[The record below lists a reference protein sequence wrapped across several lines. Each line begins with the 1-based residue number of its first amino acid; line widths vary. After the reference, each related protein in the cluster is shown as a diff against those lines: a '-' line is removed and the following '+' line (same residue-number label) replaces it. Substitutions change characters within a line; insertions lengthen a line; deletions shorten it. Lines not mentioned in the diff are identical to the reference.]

1 MEVKKVLSVLFK
13 KDKAVTIVVVIGVIG
28 IALIYLST
36 FFTSGEKKEAPK
48 PAEEVTVSASDYEK
62 QLEDRLAGVVAAI
75 TGETQPEIMVT
86 LSSQSRFVYATDEKN
101 STRDNDQYAEG
112 GITATENSNDN
123 ETSYIILKDADG
135 AQYALKITEIEPEIK
150 GVVVVSAY
158 ADNVLYREKI
168 TNAVKT
174 ALGISSA
181 KVCVVGTN

>member
-1 MEVKKVLSVLFK
+1 MEVKKVLTGFLK
-13 KDKAVTIVVVIGVIG
+13 KDKAVTIVVVVGVIG

-36 FFTSGEKKEAPK
+36 FFTSSDKQETPK
-48 PAEEVTVSASDYEK
+48 STEEVTVTAGDYEK
-62 QLEDRLAGVVAAI
+62 QLEDRLAGVVTAI
-75 TGETQPEIMVT
+75 TGETEPEIMVT

-101 STRDNDQYAEG
+101 SGKDNDHYAEG
-112 GITATENSNDN
+112 GITATENSNEN
-123 ETSYIILKDADG
+123 ETSYIILKDATG

>member
-1 MEVKKVLSVLFK
+1 MEVKKVLTGFLK
-13 KDKAVTIVVVIGVIG
+13 KDKAITIVVVLGVVG

-36 FFTSGEKKEAPK
+36 FFTSSERKETPK
-48 PAEEVTVSASDYEK
+48 TTEEVTVSASEYEK
-62 QLEDRLAGVVAAI
+62 QLEDRLAGVVSAI

-86 LSSQSRFVYATDEKN
+86 LSSQSRFVYATDEK
-101 STRDNDQYAEG
+101 SSSKDNDNYAEG
-112 GITATENSNDN
+112 GITATENNNEN

-158 ADNVLYREKI
+158 ADNAQYKEKI

>member
-1 MEVKKVLSVLFK
+1 MEVKKVLTGFLK
-13 KDKAVTIVVVIGVIG
+13 KDKAVTIVVIVGVIG

-36 FFTSGEKKEAPK
+36 FFTSSDKKDTAK
-48 PAEEVTVSASDYEK
+48 PAEEVTVSAGDYEK
-62 QLEDRLAGVVAAI
+62 QLEERLRGVVGAI
-75 TGETQPEIMVT
+75 TGETEPEIMVT
-86 LSSQSRFVYATDEKN
+86 LSSQSRFVYATDEKSN
-101 STRDNDQYAEG
+101 TKDNDQYAEG
-112 GITATENSNDN
+112 GITATENSNEN

-158 ADNVLYREKI
+158 AENALYKEKI